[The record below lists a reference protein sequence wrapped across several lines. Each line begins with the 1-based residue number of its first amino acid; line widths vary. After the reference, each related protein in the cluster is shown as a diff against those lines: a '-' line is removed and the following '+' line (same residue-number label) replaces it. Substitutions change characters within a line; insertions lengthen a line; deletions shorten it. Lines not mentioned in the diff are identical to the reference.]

1 MRRSFLSIAAA
12 ICGAVLATSG
22 VSSGGLLRQAEELA
36 ALEPLILEE
45 LKASNTPGAALAVI
59 LGDQVV
65 FSKGFGVA
73 SIETG
78 VAVTPDTLFQI
89 GSTTKT
95 FTAAALVSLAKDGK
109 VSLDRPIGDYV
120 TGLSPKLAKVT
131 AGALLSHTAGLKDEP
146 DEWGLHDESA
156 LAGYLKSWTDDY
168 CLFDPGQVFSYS
180 NSGMALAGL
189 VLQEAGGKP
198 YADQI
203 AERLLVPLGMVR
215 STFRPTVAMT
225 YPLAVGHRAG
235 PDKKLAVVRPMA
247 DDARLWP
254 AGTMYSSVNE
264 LAKFAIALLNEGRF
278 EGKQV
283 IAPSVVADMSMPH
296 ADVPSFPDDTH
307 YGYGLFM
314 NRQRGTRWVWH
325 DGSMPGFAAGMQM
338 LPDQHVA
345 VITLANS
352 DFGRFSRSIDAAI
365 DLVAGPLVPR
375 TPPAVRSAMPMT
387 AAEMN
392 GYVGSYTNPKRWTS
406 EVFVK
411 DGSLYLKQFGNE
423 LKLTKVAEGRFGFL
437 PPGQMTRQQ
446 EIVLVPASGGRPA
459 YLHQYVWAFR
469 KLEEPR

>member
-1 MRRSFLSIAAA
+1 MRRSFLCIAAA
-12 ICGAVLATSG
+12 ACGAVLA
-22 VSSGGLLRQAEELA
+22 SSGLASRGLFRQGEELA
-36 ALEPLILEE
+36 ALEPLVLEE
-45 LKASNTPGAALAVI
+45 LKASNTPGAALAAV

-65 FSKGFGVA
+65 YAKGFGVA

-89 GSTTKT
+89 GSMTKT

-109 VSLDRPIGDYV
+109 VSLDRPVSDYV

-131 AGALLSHTAGLKDEP
+131 AAALLSHTAGLKDEP
-146 DEWGLHDESA
+146 DEWGPHDESA
-156 LAGYLKSWTDDY
+156 LAGYIKSWTDDY

-203 AERLLVPLGMVR
+203 TERLLAPLGMVR

-235 PDKKLAVVRPMA
+235 PDKQLAVVRPMA

-296 ADVPSFPDDTH
+296 AEVPILPDDTH

-325 DGSMPGFAAGMQM
+325 DGSMPGFAASLQM
-338 LPDQHVA
+338 LPDQRAA

-352 DFGRFSRSIDAAI
+352 DFGRFRRSIDAAI

-375 TPPAVRSAMPMT
+375 MPPPARTARPMT
-387 AAEMN
+387 DAEMN

-406 EVFVK
+406 DIVVNE
-411 DGSLYLKQFGNE
+411 GSLYLKQFGNE
-423 LKLTKVAEGRFGFL
+423 LKLVKIGDGRFEFF
-437 PPGQMTRQQ
+437 PPGQTTSQQ
-446 EIVLVPASGGRPA
+446 EIGLVPASGGRPA
-459 YLHQYVWAFR
+459 YLQQYVWAFR
-469 KLEEPR
+469 KVDGSR